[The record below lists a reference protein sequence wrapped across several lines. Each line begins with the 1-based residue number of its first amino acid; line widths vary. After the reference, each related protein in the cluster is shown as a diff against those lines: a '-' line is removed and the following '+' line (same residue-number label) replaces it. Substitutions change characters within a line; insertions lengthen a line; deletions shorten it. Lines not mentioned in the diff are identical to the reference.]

1 MKTKTLQKKTMKMK
15 KTIKKDTD
23 NEHVTSKSP
32 VTNDKLYEGLI
43 CLDVK
48 LSKLI
53 DIMDKL
59 YQIAEQKQTGGN
71 NTLKTTSTIQ
81 KKV

>member
-1 MKTKTLQKKTMKMK
+1 MKTMKTKTLQKKTM
-15 KTIKKDTD
+15 TTQKKDKDT
-23 NEHVTSKSP
+23 VPTKSP

>member
-1 MKTKTLQKKTMKMK
+1 MTTQKNPMKTNN
-15 KTIKKDTD
+15 KDKD
-23 NEHVTSKSP
+23 KSV
-32 VTNDKLYEGLI
+32 VTNDRLYEGLI

-59 YQIAEQKQTGGN
+59 YTIAEQKQTGGN
-71 NTLKTTSTIQ
+71 NTLKTTS
-81 KKV
+81 KK

>member
-1 MKTKTLQKKTMKMK
+1 MTKKKITNMTKMNMTSQKK
-15 KTIKKDTD
+15 D
-23 NEHVTSKSP
+23 KSV

-48 LSKLI
+48 LSRLI
-53 DIMDKL
+53 EIMDKL
-59 YQIAEQKQTGGN
+59 YTIAEQKQTGGN
-71 NTLKTTSTIQ
+71 NTLKTSQ

>member
-1 MKTKTLQKKTMKMK
+1 MTDTKKTKSTKTNL
-15 KTIKKDTD
+15 KT
-23 NEHVTSKSP
+23 NEEVS
-32 VTNDKLYEGLI
+32 NEKLYEGLI

-71 NTLKTTSTIQ
+71 NTLK
-81 KKV
+81 KVS

>member
-1 MKTKTLQKKTMKMK
+1 MKTKTLQKKTMKT
-15 KTIKKDTD
+15 KTTNKDT
-23 NEHVTSKSP
+23 VPTKSP

>member
-1 MKTKTLQKKTMKMK
+1 MQKSPMKTTN
-15 KTIKKDTD
+15 KDKD
-23 NEHVTSKSP
+23 KSV

-53 DIMDKL
+53 EIMDKL
-59 YQIAEQKQTGGN
+59 YTIAEQKQTGGN
-71 NTLKTTSTIQ
+71 NTLKTTS
-81 KKV
+81 KK

>member
-1 MKTKTLQKKTMKMK
+1 MTDTKKTKSTKTNL
-15 KTIKKDTD
+15 KTDDKVS
-23 NEHVTSKSP
+23 NE
-32 VTNDKLYEGLI
+32 KLYEGLI

-59 YQIAEQKQTGGN
+59 YQIAEQKQTGGSSSLIN
-71 NTLKTTSTIQ
+71 CQ

>member
-1 MKTKTLQKKTMKMK
+1 MTDTKTKNMK
-15 KTIKKDTD
+15 KAKTLNTKT
-23 NEHVTSKSP
+23 NEVS
-32 VTNDKLYEGLI
+32 NEKLYEGLI

-59 YQIAEQKQTGGN
+59 YQIAEQKQTGR
-71 NTLKTTSTIQ
+71 K
-81 KKV
+81 

>member
-1 MKTKTLQKKTMKMK
+1 MTDTKKTKTTKTMNTAKN
-15 KTIKKDTD
+15 T
-23 NEHVTSKSP
+23 NETVS
-32 VTNDKLYEGLI
+32 NEKLYEGLI

-71 NTLKTTSTIQ
+71 NTLK
-81 KKV
+81 KVS

>member
-1 MKTKTLQKKTMKMK
+1 MTDTKKTKTTKTMNTAKNA
-15 KTIKKDTD
+15 
-23 NEHVTSKSP
+23 NETVS
-32 VTNDKLYEGLI
+32 NEKLYEGLI

-71 NTLKTTSTIQ
+71 NTLK
-81 KKV
+81 KVS

>member
-1 MKTKTLQKKTMKMK
+1 MTDTKKTKTTKTMNTAKNA
-15 KTIKKDTD
+15 
-23 NEHVTSKSP
+23 NETVS
-32 VTNDKLYEGLI
+32 NEKLYEGLI

-59 YQIAEQKQTGGN
+59 YQIAEAKQTGGN
-71 NTLKTTSTIQ
+71 NTLK
-81 KKV
+81 KVS

>member
-1 MKTKTLQKKTMKMK
+1 MTKKTMTSQKNPMK
-15 KTIKKDTD
+15 TNNKDKD
-23 NEHVTSKSP
+23 KSV

-71 NTLKTTSTIQ
+71 NTLKTTS
-81 KKV
+81 KK

>member
-1 MKTKTLQKKTMKMK
+1 MMKKTMTTQKNLMK
-15 KTIKKDTD
+15 TNNKDKD
-23 NEHVTSKSP
+23 KSV

-48 LSKLI
+48 LTKLI

-71 NTLKTTSTIQ
+71 NTLKTTS
-81 KKV
+81 KK

>member
-1 MKTKTLQKKTMKMK
+1 MTKKTNMTKTNTTSQKK
-15 KTIKKDTD
+15 D
-23 NEHVTSKSP
+23 NSV

-59 YQIAEQKQTGGN
+59 YTIAEQKQTGG
-71 NTLKTTSTIQ
+71 TSALKTTT
-81 KKV
+81 KK

>member
-1 MKTKTLQKKTMKMK
+1 MKMTKKTNMTKTNTTSQKK
-15 KTIKKDTD
+15 D
-23 NEHVTSKSP
+23 NSV

-59 YQIAEQKQTGGN
+59 YQIAEQKQTGG
-71 NTLKTTSTIQ
+71 TSALKTTT
-81 KKV
+81 KK

>member
-1 MKTKTLQKKTMKMK
+1 MTNTKMKTMKTKTLQKKT
-15 KTIKKDTD
+15 TNKDT
-23 NEHVTSKSP
+23 VPTKSP

-48 LSKLI
+48 LSKLV

-71 NTLKTTSTIQ
+71 NTLKTTS
-81 KKV
+81 KKA

>member
-1 MKTKTLQKKTMKMK
+1 MTMTDTKTKKKNTLKT
-15 KTIKKDTD
+15 
-23 NEHVTSKSP
+23 NEE
-32 VTNDKLYEGLI
+32 VTNEKLYEGLI

-71 NTLKTTSTIQ
+71 NTLK
-81 KKV
+81 KVS

>member
-1 MKTKTLQKKTMKMK
+1 MTDTKKTKTTKTNLKA
-15 KTIKKDTD
+15 
-23 NEHVTSKSP
+23 NETVS
-32 VTNDKLYEGLI
+32 NEKLYEGLI

-59 YQIAEQKQTGGN
+59 YQIAEQKQTGR
-71 NTLKTTSTIQ
+71 K
-81 KKV
+81 

>member
-1 MKTKTLQKKTMKMK
+1 MQKNPMKTTN
-15 KTIKKDTD
+15 KDKD
-23 NEHVTSKSP
+23 KST
-32 VTNDKLYEGLI
+32 VSNDKLYEGLI

-71 NTLKTTSTIQ
+71 SFD
-81 KKV
+81 

>member
-1 MKTKTLQKKTMKMK
+1 MTKANTIMQKNPMKTNN
-15 KTIKKDTD
+15 KDKD
-23 NEHVTSKSP
+23 NSGTPKST

-48 LSKLI
+48 LTKLI

-71 NTLKTTSTIQ
+71 NTLKTTS
-81 KKV
+81 KK

>member
-1 MKTKTLQKKTMKMK
+1 MTDTKKTKTTKTNLK
-15 KTIKKDTD
+15 
-23 NEHVTSKSP
+23 
-32 VTNDKLYEGLI
+32 TNDEVSNEKLYEGLI

-71 NTLKTTSTIQ
+71 NTLK
-81 KKV
+81 KVS

>member
-1 MKTKTLQKKTMKMK
+1 MKTKANTIMQKK
-15 KTIKKDTD
+15 D
-23 NEHVTSKSP
+23 KSGTP
-32 VTNDKLYEGLI
+32 KSTVTNDRLYEGLI

-59 YQIAEQKQTGGN
+59 YTIAEQKQTGG
-71 NTLKTTSTIQ
+71 TSALKTTS
-81 KKV
+81 KK

>member
-1 MKTKTLQKKTMKMK
+1 MTTQKNPMKTNN
-15 KTIKKDTD
+15 KDKD
-23 NEHVTSKSP
+23 KSV

-53 DIMDKL
+53 EIMDKL
-59 YQIAEQKQTGGN
+59 YTIAEQKQTGGN
-71 NTLKTTSTIQ
+71 NTLKTTS
-81 KKV
+81 KK

>member
-1 MKTKTLQKKTMKMK
+1 MTDTKTKNTKTT
-15 KTIKKDTD
+15 KTNLKA
-23 NEHVTSKSP
+23 NEVS
-32 VTNDKLYEGLI
+32 NEKLYEGLI

-71 NTLKTTSTIQ
+71 NTLK
-81 KKV
+81 KVS

>member
-1 MKTKTLQKKTMKMK
+1 MTKTMKTKANMTSQKK
-15 KTIKKDTD
+15 D
-23 NEHVTSKSP
+23 KSGTP
-32 VTNDKLYEGLI
+32 KSTVTNDKLYEGLI

-48 LSKLI
+48 LTKLI

-71 NTLKTTSTIQ
+71 NTLKTTS
-81 KKV
+81 KK

>member
-1 MKTKTLQKKTMKMK
+1 MTTKKKNTLKTNSM
-15 KTIKKDTD
+15 
-23 NEHVTSKSP
+23 EE
-32 VTNDKLYEGLI
+32 VTNEKLYEGLI

-59 YQIAEQKQTGGN
+59 YQIAEQKQTGGSISLIN
-71 NTLKTTSTIQ
+71 CQ

>member
-1 MKTKTLQKKTMKMK
+1 MTKKTTNMTKKTM
-15 KTIKKDTD
+15 TLLKKDNKDTANKD
-23 NEHVTSKSP
+23 TAKSV

-59 YQIAEQKQTGGN
+59 YTIAEQKQTGGN
-71 NTLKTTSTIQ
+71 NTLKTTS
-81 KKV
+81 KK

>member
-1 MKTKTLQKKTMKMK
+1 MTKKKTNMTKTNTTSQKK
-15 KTIKKDTD
+15 D
-23 NEHVTSKSP
+23 NSV

-59 YQIAEQKQTGGN
+59 YTIAERKQTGGN
-71 NTLKTTSTIQ
+71 NTLKTTS
-81 KKV
+81 KK

>member
-1 MKTKTLQKKTMKMK
+1 MTTQKK
-15 KTIKKDTD
+15 D
-23 NEHVTSKSP
+23 NEHVTTKSP

-48 LSKLI
+48 LSKLV

-71 NTLKTTSTIQ
+71 NTLKTTS
-81 KKV
+81 KKA

>member
-1 MKTKTLQKKTMKMK
+1 MKKTTNMTKKTM
-15 KTIKKDTD
+15 TSQKKD
-23 NEHVTSKSP
+23 NSV

-71 NTLKTTSTIQ
+71 NTLTNSQ